1 MDRISDEKPP
11 RTFAIWWFLALF
23 VGLVGFGI
31 YAVIAWGTYAREP
44 TRELPEA
51 PATTDPDATTTSS
64 SVPLTLVDGT
74 PAQPGI
80 ASISGTRGD
89 RVYLF
94 ELPEGFEEVA
104 TASEVPPV
112 ELQRAEDDRTL
123 TLEIGCAVSAEA
135 VPSMVRVTEDPFEVN
150 VTPVVTGPRLGDG
163 CADGVSVGSATIVL
177 DDPVGARRLVI
188 TRPGTKVEVPETG

>member
-94 ELPEGFEEVA
+94 ELPEGFDEVA

-135 VPSMVRVTEDPFEVN
+135 VPSMVRHRGSLRGERHPGGD
-150 VTPVVTGPRLGDG
+150 RAALGDG
-163 CADGVSVGSATIVL
+163 CADGASVGSATIVL
-177 DDPVGARRLVI
+177 DDPVGARRS
-188 TRPGTKVEVPETG
+188 